1 MLVSLEFIVIIQKWH
16 IKDIYL
22 KAFIFLLLTPFFFTA
37 CAPEYLEPEDE
48 IYYTTPE
55 IINENLSIGLFS
67 PFEVPLVQEREYEFT
82 ATTDYK
88 YVRVHFVNPE
98 KGDRWISLRRLES
111 FTSTSIFSQNLII
124 PKGTTRVEIGI
135 SNRANAKDSD
145 VEIYAVYNKV
155 YTLEQFKSVIEDEEF
170 RRERDEDPY
179 AVEERS
185 VLESYETIVID
196 QKYTTKYPKSLK
208 RGETYKFEIGPFD
221 SSYCILNTSNDDT
234 FSWLPVEKNKDK
246 KFIIQYQIP
255 SDAQK
260 FRIVLSSTSTTFIE
274 SLVSFDLVGEIDRS
288 KKSRITDET
297 IVISSSSMSNLN
309 IPVDDEKIYKVSVD
323 SSASIN
329 STKYNYCL
337 LFCNA
342 LNGEN
347 LDFFVLDRIDD
358 KYETNCFYVPQGTE
372 NISVYLS
379 NDYFYSSNKI
389 ANINVC
395 DLTSQNPL
403 NAGKNIKK
411 INNYKTDEVDAEL
424 KSYLESKKARELGKS
439 NPDALVDICIDYI
452 EKRSQ
457 DDFEK
462 MKLLHDTLW
471 YLASYDSDSL
481 NTGDYYPWDYR
492 TVLDRGLCVCAGF
505 SRTFVYFCDRM
516 GIRAIPVLGTGLKG
530 TERTIEEVKDQ
541 NHAWTMV
548 EINDGWY
555 LLDVTWDCS
564 NTENKERD
572 NKYSCD
578 YLIVDPNEFIKTHY
592 PLNSEKQLITNPYG
606 PEEMLSLLRSNN

>member
-1 MLVSLEFIVIIQKWH
+1 M
-16 IKDIYL
+16 
-22 KAFIFLLLTPFFFTA
+22 
-37 CAPEYLEPEDE
+37 
-48 IYYTTPE
+48 
-55 IINENLSIGLFS
+55 FS

-88 YVRVHFVNPE
+88 FVRVHFVNPE

-135 SNRANAKDSD
+135 SNRANAKDSE

-155 YTLEQFKSVIEDEEF
+155 YTLEKFKSVIENEEF

-309 IPVDDEKIYKVSVD
+309 IPVDDEKIYKISVD

-329 STKYNYCL
+329 GTKYNYCL

-424 KSYLESKKARELGKS
+424 NSYLESKKARELGKS

-530 TERTIEEVKDQ
+530 RERTIEEVKDQ

-548 EINDGWY
+548 ELNDGWY

-564 NTENKERD
+564 KTENKERD

-592 PLNSEKQLITNPYG
+592 PLNPEKQLITNPYG

>member
-22 KAFIFLLLTPFFFTA
+22 KAFIFLLLIPFFFTA

-55 IINENLSIGLFS
+55 IINANLDIGLFS

-88 YVRVHFVNPE
+88 YVRIHFVNPE
-98 KGDRWISLRRLES
+98 KGDRWISLRRLEA
-111 FTSTSIFSQNLII
+111 FTSASIFSQNLII
-124 PKGTTRVEIGI
+124 PKGTTRVEIGV

-155 YTLEQFKSVIEDEEF
+155 YTLEQFKSFIEDEEF

-179 AVEERS
+179 SLEERT
-185 VLESYETIVID
+185 VLEPYEKIIID

-208 RGETYKFEIGPFD
+208 RGETYRFEIGPFD

-246 KFIIQYQIP
+246 KFVINYQIP
-255 SDAQK
+255 SDAQS

-274 SLVSFDLVGEIDRS
+274 SLVSFELVGEVDRS

-323 SSASIN
+323 SSASLN
-329 STKYNYCL
+329 DTKYKYCL

-347 LDFFVLDRIDD
+347 LDFFVLDKVDD

-372 NISVYLS
+372 NIS
-379 NDYFYSSNKI
+379 
-389 ANINVC
+389 
-395 DLTSQNPL
+395 
-403 NAGKNIKK
+403 
-411 INNYKTDEVDAEL
+411 
-424 KSYLESKKARELGKS
+424 
-439 NPDALVDICIDYI
+439 
-452 EKRSQ
+452 
-457 DDFEK
+457 
-462 MKLLHDTLW
+462 
-471 YLASYDSDSL
+471 LA
-481 NTGDYYPWDYR
+481 
-492 TVLDRGLCVCAGF
+492 F
-505 SRTFVYFCDRM
+505 
-516 GIRAIPVLGTGLKG
+516 
-530 TERTIEEVKDQ
+530 
-541 NHAWTMV
+541 
-548 EINDGWY
+548 
-555 LLDVTWDCS
+555 
-564 NTENKERD
+564 
-572 NKYSCD
+572 
-578 YLIVDPNEFIKTHY
+578 
-592 PLNSEKQLITNPYG
+592 QLIALYKA
-606 PEEMLSLLRSNN
+606 